1 MIEVT
6 VYHNH
11 QIRQLGSLKHKG
23 GATNK
28 SEISDEA
35 QEERTKKQSYTIKRK
50 IRGYALAND
59 FKWFTTLTIDPKQ
72 YDSLDYDS
80 SKELLLKWCRK
91 MRDRYENFDY
101 LIVPELNLRLM
112 TLLKLKHA
120 VSIEH
125 RAHCYYN
132 ISTEPLFSL

>member
-1 MIEVT
+1 MKFDKDDYKQRILEEYNQKIVNFGNGMIEVT

-35 QEERTKKQSYTIKRK
+35 QEERTKKQSYAIKRK

-80 SKELLLKWCRK
+80 SKELLL
-91 MRDRYENFDY
+91 
-101 LIVPELNLRLM
+101 
-112 TLLKLKHA
+112 
-120 VSIEH
+120 
-125 RAHCYYN
+125 
-132 ISTEPLFSL
+132 